1 MFSTPRFPRKLT
13 RSPVLPSLWGQR
25 RYRWTANTFF
35 STCPFLVHRVHVFP
49 RWLTEESRESQ
60 DLHIH
65 GLRTG
70 ERPWC
75 ADVALRFPAGSLL
88 RNAKSLSG
96 IWITQLIERCLLQ
109 LRTSQLYPSL
119 ISILG
124 ESCSPRTKWTCCSL
138 WDQKG
143 EPLCKGM
150 GGRSTFLC
158 GWRKVT
164 A

>member
-1 MFSTPRFPRKLT
+1 MFSIPQFPCKLT
-13 RSPVLPSLWGQR
+13 RSPVLQVSEDGVVTGGHQIL
-25 RYRWTANTFF
+25 FF
-35 STCPFLVHRVHVFP
+35 PHALSQYTGFVFP
-49 RWLTEESRESQ
+49 CWLSEESRWSQ

-70 ERPWC
+70 EYPWC
-75 ADVALRFPAGSLL
+75 ADVVALKFPAGSLL
-88 RNAKSLSG
+88 RNTESFSG

-109 LRTSQLYPSL
+109 LRTSQLYSSL

-124 ESCSPRTKWTCCSL
+124 ESCSPSTKRTCCSL

-143 EPLCKGM
+143 EPLCKGIR
-150 GGRSTFLC
+150 GCSTFRC
-158 GWRKVT
+158 RWRKVT